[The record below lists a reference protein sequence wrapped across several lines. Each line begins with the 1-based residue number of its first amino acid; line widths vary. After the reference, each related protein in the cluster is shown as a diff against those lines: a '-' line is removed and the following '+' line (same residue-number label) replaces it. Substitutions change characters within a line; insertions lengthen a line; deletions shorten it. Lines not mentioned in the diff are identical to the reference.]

1 MRNRDHW
8 ILIGVSVAAMAGLV
22 VALYLGPPPVLLPV
36 DDDDSAGDDDDSGRY
51 ARIPPAPEE

>member
-1 MRNRDHW
+1 MSNRSQW
-8 ILIGVSVAAMAGLV
+8 ILIGASFAAMAGLV

-51 ARIPPAPEE
+51 AHLPPAPEE